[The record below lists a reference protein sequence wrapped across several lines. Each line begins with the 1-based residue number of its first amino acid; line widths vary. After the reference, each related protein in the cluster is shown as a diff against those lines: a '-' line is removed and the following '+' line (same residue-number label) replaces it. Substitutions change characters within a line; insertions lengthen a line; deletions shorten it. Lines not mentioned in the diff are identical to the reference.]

1 MKLILDTHL
10 LLWALAGSSRL
21 SASARKLIADP
32 SNELIFS
39 VVSIWEIAIKHGKG
53 LSSFRSDPGLIRSSA
68 LQNKYT
74 ELDIQGPHVLAIA
87 TLPPIHKDPFDRV
100 LIAQAMVEGITLL
113 TADAVIA
120 RYPGPIRK
128 V

>member
-10 LLWALAGSSRL
+10 FLWALAGSSRL
-21 SASARKLIADP
+21 SARARKLIADP

-39 VVSIWEIAIKHGKG
+39 VISIWEIAIKNGKG
-53 LSSFRSDPGLIRSSA
+53 LSSFRSEPGLIRSSA
-68 LQNKYT
+68 LQNQYT
-74 ELDIQGPHVLAIA
+74 ELDIRGPHVLAIA
-87 TLPPIHKDPFDRV
+87 NLPPIHKDPFDRL

-113 TADAVIA
+113 TADAVIT
-120 RYPGPIRK
+120 RYPGPIKK